1 MQGLDVYK
9 TKEGFTVAKLH
20 YSADI
25 DKILEN
31 GEPIP
36 ELLEG
41 YVGGKGGAAWRK
53 EMEIDFTAYSGQLLC
68 YDIITN
74 YRHKIIRYYPIESHY
89 YKFGSLDWG
98 RNNPSSF
105 HEYIVG
111 ALPEGGVHIHSNFE
125 IHRNDMSIP
134 EFSERIKNAPHYGEY
149 NWISA
154 DPSLWNK
161 NQEDS
166 EGVHSLEE
174 RFRENNITLRK
185 GKSKDD
191 TIAIEELLTRW
202 SNLDT
207 VNATFT
213 ISTACPK
220 QIWEFERLRYK
231 EITTAMIE
239 KSNPHEQLV
248 DKDNHGWDD
257 FKYFITTYLKTPRED
272 VQRTAKK
279 HTVAWLQQ
287 KYEAEQSNPDFRKK
301 YQRS

>member
-1 MQGLDVYK
+1 MRGLDVYK
-9 TKEGFTVAKLH
+9 TKEGFTVARLH
-20 YSADI
+20 YSADKA
-25 DKILEN
+25 KILEN

-68 YDIITN
+68 YDLIAN
-74 YRHKIIRYYPIESHY
+74 YRHKIVKHYPIEPYY

-111 ALPEGGVHIHSNFE
+111 ANPHGGVHIHSNFE
-125 IHRNDMSIP
+125 IYRNDMSIP
-134 EFSERIKNAPHYGEY
+134 EFSERIKNAPHYKEY
-149 NWISA
+149 TWISA

-161 NQEDS
+161 NQEDN
-166 EGVHSLEE
+166 EGVHSLED
-174 RFRENNITLRK
+174 RFRDNGITLRK

-191 TIAIEELLTRW
+191 GVAIEELMSRW
-202 SNLDT
+202 GNLD
-207 VNATFT
+207 VFDATFT

-239 KSNPHEQLV
+239 KTNPHEQLV
-248 DKDNHGWDD
+248 DKDNHSWDD
-257 FKYFITTYLKTPRED
+257 WKYFISTYKKKPKDEADKIAPRHSVKWFQE
-272 VQRTAKK
+272 Q
-279 HTVAWLQQ
+279 
-287 KYEAEQSNPDFRKK
+287 YEMQLANNDFRDK
-301 YQRS
+301 YK